1 MPASLW
7 LPILVAAVAVFVAS
21 SLVHMVFR
29 WHQSDFSR
37 LPNEDAVRAALR
49 EAGQG
54 AGQFITP
61 WCEGMK
67 QAQSPE
73 MQAKYAAGPIAIIT
87 TLKPGAPKMGP
98 QLAQWF
104 VLNLVLAA
112 VAAWLAVHLFG
123 PGVDGRHAGHFAGIL
138 TFLAYGAGSP
148 QLAIWMGKRWSTVAK
163 DLLDALIYGTVT
175 ALVFMWLWPTP
186 AGVAG

>member
-1 MPASLW
+1 MLASLW
-7 LPILVAAVAVFVAS
+7 LPVLVAAVAVFVAS

-29 WHQSDFSR
+29 WHQSDFAR

-49 EAGQG
+49 EGGQG
-54 AGQFITP
+54 AGHFITP

-73 MQAKYAAGPIAIIT
+73 MQAKYAEGPIAMIT
-87 TLKPGAPKMGP
+87 TFKPGPPRIGP
-98 QLAQWF
+98 QLLQWF

-112 VAAWLAVHLFG
+112 AVAWLAVHLFG
-123 PGVDGRHAGHFAGIL
+123 AGVDGRHAGHFAGIVS
-138 TFLAYGAGSP
+138 FLAYGGGSP
-148 QLAIWMGKRWSTVAK
+148 ALAIWMGKRWGTVAK

-175 ALVFMWLWPTP
+175 ALVFMWLWPAP
-186 AGVAG
+186 AVVA

>member
-1 MPASLW
+1 MLASLW
-7 LPILVAAVAVFVAS
+7 LPVVAAAVAVFVAS
-21 SLVHMVFR
+21 SLVHMVLR
-29 WHQSDFSR
+29 WHQSDFSQ

-73 MQAKYAAGPIAIIT
+73 MQAKYAEGPIAIIT
-87 TLKPGAPKMGP
+87 TLKPGKPTMGP
-98 QLAQWF
+98 QLGRWF
-104 VLNLVLAA
+104 LLNLAMAA
-112 VAAWLAVHLFG
+112 IAAWLAVHLFG
-123 PGVDGRHAGHFAGIL
+123 TGVDGRHAGHFAGIL
-138 TFLAYGAGSP
+138 SFLAYGFGSL
-148 QLAIWMGKRWSTVAK
+148 QQSIWMGKRWSTTAK

-175 ALVFMWLWPTP
+175 ALVFMWLWPAP
-186 AGVAG
+186 AVVA